1 MTPVAPNN
9 KIFLGMRASVA
20 IVLHRRYVCKE
31 VQGSARKCKEVQGSA
46 RKCKEVQDAS
56 FGRYGLKAELQLH
69 IGRIPYR

>member
-1 MTPVAPNN
+1 MYFPMTPVAPNN

-31 VQGSARKCKEVQGSA
+31 VQGSARKCKEVQ
-46 RKCKEVQDAS
+46 DAS